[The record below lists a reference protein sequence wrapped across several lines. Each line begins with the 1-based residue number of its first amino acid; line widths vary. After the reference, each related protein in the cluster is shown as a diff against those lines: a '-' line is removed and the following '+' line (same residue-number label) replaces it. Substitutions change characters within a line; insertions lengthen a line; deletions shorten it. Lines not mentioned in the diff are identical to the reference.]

1 MFYVTDTVSA
11 WVDVP
16 QLLERRFR
24 VDACPILSVRAEY
37 PLLVPAAE
45 GDEGIWMTEAASQ
58 AFNSFY
64 KNAAERF
71 AASGIE
77 RFSDAL
83 RCIYEGL
90 SPAEARCFAR
100 RELGCRMSLD
110 RQETEK
116 GRLYE
121 VKVERFSG
129 IRRKGIQLSRPI
141 CKHLWRF
148 PEGILQKQIP
158 DQFCRIL

>member
-11 WVDVP
+11 WVPVS

-37 PLLVPAAE
+37 SQLVSATAEDDGIRMTDAA
-45 GDEGIWMTEAASQ
+45 AQ

-64 KNAAERF
+64 QNAAERF
-71 AASGIE
+71 VTAGIE
-77 RFSDAL
+77 RFSYTL
-83 RCIYEGL
+83 RCVYEGL

-100 RELGCRMSLD
+100 RELECRMLLG
-110 RQETEK
+110 RQETEN
-116 GRLYE
+116 REMYA
-121 VKVERFSG
+121 VVVERFSG
-129 IRRKGIQLSRPI
+129 IRRSDIRVLRQI

-148 PEGILQKQIP
+148 PEGILQKQIL
-158 DQFCRIL
+158 IGS